1 MTSAPLRAATHRL
14 AVDRV
19 TVETVGALEEAGIE
33 TILLKGPSVARWL
46 YEDDGRRTY
55 GDTDL
60 LVDPARFAEAEGVL
74 ARLGFERIVSGE
86 QLREAIPAHTWRR
99 RNDRRTVDLHR
110 RLPGVEVDPAAGWR
124 LLSAR
129 TAGLDI
135 GPVRCRVLD
144 TGARAMHVAIHAAF
158 HGSEEAQPLE
168 DLRRALARLDDAIW
182 RDAAELAARSGA
194 TPAFAL
200 GLRLEPGGEAV
211 ASRLGLPT
219 ASSVELRL
227 RASTAPPL
235 ALGLERLASAP
246 GLAAKLAIVA
256 RKLVPSPAVLR
267 SWSPL
272 ARRGPLG
279 MAAAYALRPFWLL
292 AHLPAG
298 ARAWRRARKAG
309 ERPGP

>member
-1 MTSAPLRAATHRL
+1 MTSAALRAATHRL
-14 AVDRV
+14 AVNRV
-19 TVETVGALEEAGIE
+19 TAETVSALEAAGIE
-33 TILLKGPSVARWL
+33 AILLKGPSIARWL

-60 LVDPARFAEAEGVL
+60 LVDPVRFAEAEAVL
-74 ARLGFERIVSGE
+74 AELGFDRIVSGE
-86 QLREAIPAHTWRR
+86 QLREAIPAHTWIR
-99 RNDRRTVDLHR
+99 RNDRRIVDLHH
-110 RLPGVEVDPAAGWR
+110 RLPGAEVDPAAAWR

-129 TAGLDI
+129 TAELVI
-135 GPVRCRVLD
+135 GPARCRVFD

-158 HGSEEAQPLE
+158 HGVEEAHPLE

-182 RDAAELAARSGA
+182 RDAAELAARLSA

-200 GLRLEPGGEAV
+200 GLRLEPRGESV
-211 ASRLGLPT
+211 ANRLALPT

-246 GLAAKLAIVA
+246 GWATKLAIVA
-256 RKLVPSPAVLR
+256 REVVPSPVVLR

-272 ARRGPLG
+272 AHRGPLG
-279 MAAAYALRPFWLL
+279 MAGAYVLRPFWLL
-292 AHLPAG
+292 GHAPTAVS
-298 ARAWRRARKAG
+298 AWRRARRAG
-309 ERPGP
+309 E